1 LPFSILPVPV
11 VLLPLPL
18 FLPLFCLPLFA
29 SQFGSGRDKNLP
41 PPTVEQRRDAEVSR
55 LENAA
60 GGTVRAA
67 FSTRAAAAVAPC
79 KIAEAS
85 SRTVGLVRR
94 PLASEVLRVKR
105 AESGSDRRANPHDAF
120 FHVRPKKGNPKITPE
135 KQLRPA
141 HRGWASRTL
150 DAIVLHLLHCRCCI
164 IHHATSARR
173 MAVLIHLPLQT
184 LEFVRLDVNFLAHRS
199 SREIGFSPIRESTSS
214 PIVRFIERKVLF
226 KP

>member
-1 LPFSILPVPV
+1 VFFLPDFSRFFPVCVWILLFSIFPVPV

-18 FLPLFCLPLFA
+18 FVPFVLSALD
-29 SQFGSGRDKNLP
+29 SHHNSGAAVIKIFHP
-41 PPTVEQRRDAEVSR
+41 QR
-55 LENAA
+55 LNN
-60 GGTVRAA
+60 GGTPKFHGLKRLRAVRAA

-85 SRTVGLVRR
+85 WRTVRLVRR

-105 AESGSDRRANPHDAF
+105 AESGSDRRANPHNAF

-135 KQLRPA
+135 KQLRSS

-173 MAVLIHLPLQT
+173 MTVLIHLPLQT
-184 LEFVRLDVNFLAHRS
+184 REFVRLDVNF
-199 SREIGFSPIRESTSS
+199 
-214 PIVRFIERKVLF
+214 
-226 KP
+226 